1 MAPFV
6 LGISGSSC
14 AGKTTLAE
22 KLCRA
27 ICGPG
32 QVQVPRRSKKV
43 RASRFEAASG
53 VPRVSVVCQ
62 DSFFKGVP
70 ADAEH
75 LPWDEPESLDHDL
88 VLSVLKAEAEDQTL
102 DCLIFEGFKAFHDER
117 VVALLQ
123 MYVWLQVPR
132 DVAQK
137 RRMARCSGCSEQHF
151 DQQIWA
157 NHMLY
162 QQQTFERLGSKL
174 SKFSGEH
181 RATDECVVA
190 MIKLH
195 SEVASSHYFSGAL
208 LLRSQICN

>member
-70 ADAEH
+70 ADAED
-75 LPWDEPESLDHDL
+75 LPWDEPESLDRDL
-88 VLSVLKAEAEDQTL
+88 VLSVLKAEAEDKTL

-117 VVALLQ
+117 VAALLQ
-123 MYVWLQVPR
+123 MYVWLEVPR
-132 DVAQK
+132 DVAQE
-137 RRMARCSGCSEQHF
+137 RRMARRSGCSEQHF

-174 SKFSGEH
+174 SKFSGED
-181 RATDECVVA
+181 RKTDEGVVA
-190 MIKLH
+190 MIKPH
-195 SEVASSHYFSGAL
+195 SEVASSHYLFGAL
-208 LLRSQICN
+208 LLWSQICG

>member
-6 LGISGSSC
+6 LGISGSRC

-43 RASRFEAASG
+43 RASRFQAASG

-70 ADAEH
+70 ADAED

-88 VLSVLKAEAEDQTL
+88 VLSVL
-102 DCLIFEGFKAFHDER
+102 IR
-117 VVALLQ
+117 
-123 MYVWLQVPR
+123 PR
-132 DVAQK
+132 LRTK
-137 RRMARCSGCSEQHF
+137 RWIA
-151 DQQIWA
+151 
-157 NHMLY
+157 
-162 QQQTFERLGSKL
+162 
-174 SKFSGEH
+174 
-181 RATDECVVA
+181 
-190 MIKLH
+190 
-195 SEVASSHYFSGAL
+195 
-208 LLRSQICN
+208 